1 MIGGIIFSTAMDNVT
16 LEKEALKLS
25 SYEKAHLVD
34 SLLSSLD
41 GDLDR
46 EIEQAWADESEKR
59 YSAYKAGKI
68 EAVDGSQVIDKI
80 RQELAG

>member
-1 MIGGIIFSTAMDNVT
+1 MITTYMDNVT
-16 LEKEALKLS
+16 LEREALKLS
-25 SYEKAHLVD
+25 PYEKVHLVD
-34 SLLSSLD
+34 SLLNSLD
-41 GDLDR
+41 GDMDR

-68 EAVDGSQVIDKI
+68 EAVEGSQVIEGM